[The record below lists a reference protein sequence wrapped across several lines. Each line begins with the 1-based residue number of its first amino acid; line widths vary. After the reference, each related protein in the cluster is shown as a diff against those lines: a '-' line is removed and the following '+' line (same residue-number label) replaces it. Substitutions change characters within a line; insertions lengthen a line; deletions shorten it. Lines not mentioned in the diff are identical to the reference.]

1 MEIKGT
7 FRVSA
12 SYSGVEFVPGKRGS
26 AMLGN
31 GNGNGNAKSA
41 KRRRRRIIWISI
53 VSLLVVG
60 GGYGVTAALRPNHA
74 SDPCKLASVERGD
87 LARVVVAPGKIQ
99 PLCKVEVKS
108 KASGIV
114 KKLYVD
120 YGDRV
125 KPGQILAELDKVQL
139 EAAVRAY
146 SANLQAAVASWES
159 AKATLERNKVDA
171 EGPDVPFLKLNME
184 RAQQMYKDGVMS
196 KSLVE
201 DAEKNYQLAP
211 NKQVSAQRNLAV
223 SKAEIAKCE
232 AQVAQAR
239 ASLENAQEDLRN
251 STIVSPIDGLVLSR
265 DVNIGDAVSSI
276 LVLGSQATLIMTL
289 GDVSEVYVQG
299 KVDEADIG
307 KVFLGQPARIVVE
320 SFKDKKFT
328 GKVTKISPLGKEK
341 DNVTTFEVRVSISNP
356 GGELKANMSANAEIM
371 LEEKKNV
378 LMIPEAALIYDKERK
393 ASVEIP
399 EAKADNGKKKLSV
412 KLGISNGVKT
422 EILEGIGEKQQVI
435 LQ

>member
-1 MEIKGT
+1 MSSNGN
-7 FRVSA
+7 
-12 SYSGVEFVPGKRGS
+12 G
-26 AMLGN
+26 LGN
-31 GNGNGNAKSA
+31 GKNGK
-41 KRRRRRIIWISI
+41 KRRKRMVWT
-53 VSLLVVG
+53 VVAALVLG
-60 GGYGVTAALRPNHA
+60 AGAYGVKAALSPNPTI
-74 SDPCKLASVERGD
+74 DPSKLAAAERGD
-87 LARVVVAPGKIQ
+87 LARVVVATGKIQ
-99 PLCKVEVKS
+99 PLSKVEVKS

-120 YGDRV
+120 YGDQV
-125 KPGQILAELDKVQL
+125 KPGQLLAELDKVQL
-139 EAAVRAY
+139 EAAERAFR
-146 SANLQAAVASWES
+146 ANMQAAEAALDSS
-159 AKATLERNKVDA
+159 KATLERNKVDA

-184 RAQQMYKDGVMS
+184 RAEQMFKDGVMS

-201 DAEKNYQLAP
+201 DAEKNYQLAL

-232 AQVAQAR
+232 AQVAQAK

-251 STIVSPIDGLVLSR
+251 STIISPIDGLVLSR
-265 DVNIGDAVSSI
+265 DVNVGDAVSSI

-307 KVFLGQPARIVVE
+307 KVYLNQPARIVVE

-356 GGELKANMSANAEIM
+356 GGELKANMSANAEIL

-399 EAKADNGKKKLSV
+399 DAKSDNGKKKLSV

-422 EILEGIGEKQQVI
+422 EILEGLNEKQQVV